1 MEALQSISN
10 VETGPR
16 HIPVMEEE
24 VVAFLRP
31 QSGARFL
38 DGTLGG
44 GGHALALL
52 ESSAPDSLLLGMDR
66 DAAALSLAIRRLA
79 PFAKRCTLVHDNF
92 SNAPAVL
99 RAMHWEGVDGVL
111 LDLGFSSL
119 QVEDGE
125 RGFSFL
131 RPGPLD
137 MRMDSRQGLLAAD
150 VVNHSKE
157 EELKKIFREFGEEP
171 AASACARAVVRARA
185 QAPIQTTTDLV
196 QVIDHVAP
204 RSPRSHLHPATRV
217 FQALRIAVNKELEHL
232 SIFLREGY
240 RLLRPG
246 GRMVILSYHS
256 LEDRLVKEAF
266 RRWAATCLCP
276 PQLQICAC
284 GWSPQVRILTPKPLT
299 PTTEEVAR
307 NPRARSARL
316 RAVERLGMAG
326 ECPC

>member
-1 MEALQSISN
+1 MEALQPISTA
-10 VETGPR
+10 ETGSR
-16 HIPVMEEE
+16 HIPVMKEE
-24 VVAFLRP
+24 VLALLRP
-31 QSGARFL
+31 QVGVQFL

-52 ESSAPDSLLLGMDR
+52 ESATPDSLLLGIDR
-66 DAAALSLAIRRLA
+66 DAAALSLAARRLA
-79 PFAKRCTLVHDNF
+79 SFAEHCIFVQGNF
-92 SNAPAVL
+92 SNASAIL
-99 RAMHWEGVDGVL
+99 HSIEWEGVDGVL

-131 RPGPLD
+131 RHGPLD
-137 MRMDSRQGLLAAD
+137 MRMDSRQKLLAAD
-150 VVNHSKE
+150 VINQAKE

-171 AASACARAVVRARA
+171 RAGSFARAIVRARA
-185 QAPIQTTTDLV
+185 LAPIQTTTDLV

-204 RSPRSHLHPATRV
+204 HSSRSHLHPATKV
-217 FQALRIAVNKELEHL
+217 FQALRIAVNGELEHL

-240 RLLRPG
+240 QLLRPG

-266 RRWAATCLCP
+266 RRWASACLCP
-276 PQLQICAC
+276 PQLQVCAC
-284 GWSPQVRILTPKPLT
+284 GWSPQVRILTPKPLI
-299 PTTEEVAR
+299 PTSEEIAK

-316 RAVERLGMAG
+316 RAVERLAREG
-326 ECPC
+326 EFSC